1 MYQYLNTPASSSSE
15 SYGLPSWLSNYY
27 SNKDAGLFGAEA
39 NKFYGGS
46 PALAYSQQAN
56 QNPTSYSQVP
66 SGIQNLFTNEG
77 GPEDYGFDPGPTGTS
92 TDLSLGDITAGI
104 ETEVTDLTADIE
116 AEFSNISNEISSL
129 SNYDMN
135 SLSLGDVQHGLNS
148 TLGRAATTAMGFVPA
163 LAPFGLALGIARSLG
178 NAFDNVSQANM
189 SRGMFGLQNMDFTDT
204 VATGLGFNDFD
215 FTDEERSDI
224 AGIHGTIGDVG
235 APGANAPG
243 TAGWDAQM
251 DALDDGYTGRG
262 PDEGDETGMDG
273 LEDGVDAETGEGQGG
288 IGDSGVS
295 GGEGGGGDGSKVI
308 CTALKDMGMLDE
320 ELWKHDGEYG
330 KTLPSATREGYWSW
344 GVPTALYIRK
354 HKWAAKAIKPVVTQV
369 AKEMAHRV
377 GYGKGSKIGKALLY
391 FGLPVCNFLGSRFK
405 KHTVTA

>member
-189 SRGMFGLQNMDFTDT
+189 SGC
-204 VATGLGFNDFD
+204 
-215 FTDEERSDI
+215 
-224 AGIHGTIGDVG
+224 
-235 APGANAPG
+235 
-243 TAGWDAQM
+243 
-251 DALDDGYTGRG
+251 LDYRIWTSR
-262 PDEGDETGMDG
+262 
-273 LEDGVDAETGEGQGG
+273 
-288 IGDSGVS
+288 
-295 GGEGGGGDGSKVI
+295 
-308 CTALKDMGMLDE
+308 
-320 ELWKHDGEYG
+320 
-330 KTLPSATREGYWSW
+330 TR
-344 GVPTALYIRK
+344 
-354 HKWAAKAIKPVVTQV
+354 
-369 AKEMAHRV
+369 
-377 GYGKGSKIGKALLY
+377 
-391 FGLPVCNFLGSRFK
+391 
-405 KHTVTA
+405 